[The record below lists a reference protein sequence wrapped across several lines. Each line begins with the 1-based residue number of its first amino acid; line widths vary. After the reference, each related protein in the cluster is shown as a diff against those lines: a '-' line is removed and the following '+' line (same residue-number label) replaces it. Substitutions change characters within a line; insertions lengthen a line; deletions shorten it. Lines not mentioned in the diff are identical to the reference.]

1 MKHCYLFIL
10 IIGICHSSGAQIDTF
25 HQNNW
30 RRSLLDTLSSLSPN
44 QRDSFK
50 RYLLN
55 TEIKVNYK
63 LFTINKHKLITNTK
77 SLHPLILETKEI
89 FLEVLDHQGNQ
100 LCKQSLNINL
110 SNECLLP
117 ANYMNGMLI
126 IFFTWGDSK
135 SNLNSLILSSQ

>member
-1 MKHCYLFIL
+1 MLCTYL
-10 IIGICHSSGAQIDTF
+10 SSSAQIDTLY
-25 HQNNW
+25 QNNW
-30 RRSLLDTLSSLSPN
+30 RSSLLDTLTSLSPN

-63 LFTINKHKLITNTK
+63 RSAINKHKLITSTK
-77 SLHPLILETKEI
+77 SGHPLILGAKEI

-117 ANYMNGMLI
+117 ANYMDGILI
-126 IFFTWGDSK
+126 IFFTWGDVK
-135 SNLNSLILSSQ
+135 SNLDSLILSTQ